1 MDRSGRR
8 VAALL
13 LLPALV
19 VVAVVAAAPIGL
31 LFRVALYP
39 PGPVA
44 PLSGGPELESFAGL
58 LSAPYPSVALRTL
71 RLSVLTTAL
80 VTLLGFPVALFLSRS
95 RGLSRR
101 VQTLLIVSPLLMSVV
116 VRAYGW
122 MLILGRQ
129 GFVGETL
136 AALSLPRAGLLHTE
150 AAVLLALTESF
161 LPFMILAL
169 AASLDRI
176 DPDLLAAARGP
187 GSFVR
192 TYLLPRSWCP
202 SPSPGFLAGASFV
215 MVGSLSAYA
224 IPALLG
230 GSAART
236 FVMEIYELVTI
247 SFDWPTAAA
256 ASLALLPLR
265 LGASRRSG
273 AAQPPPVGARLR
285 DLAARDETPAA
296 QFSRWGLER
305 RCIPA

>member
-1 MDRSGRR
+1 MDPRGRR
-8 VAALL
+8 VAGLL
-13 LLPALV
+13 LLPALF
-19 VVAVVAAAPIGL
+19 VVALVAALPIGL

-44 PLSGGPELESFAGL
+44 PLVGGPELDSFASL
-58 LSAPYPSVALRTL
+58 LSAPYPSVAFRTL
-71 RLSVLTTAL
+71 RLSLLTTVL
-80 VTLLGFPVALFLSRS
+80 VTLLGFPVALVLARS

-101 VQTLLIVSPLLMSVV
+101 VQTLLIISPLLMSVV

-176 DPDLLAAARGP
+176 DPDLLAAARGLGASP
-187 GSFVR
+187 ARAFGAVV
-192 TYLLPRSWCP
+192 LPLTL
-202 SPSPGFLAGASFV
+202 PGFLAGASFV
-215 MVGSLSAYA
+215 LVGSLSAYA
-224 IPALLG
+224 VPSLLG
-230 GSAART
+230 GAAART
-236 FVMEIYELVTI
+236 FVLEIYELVTI

-256 ASLALLPLR
+256 ASVVLLVFASALLG
-265 LGASRRSG
+265 GAAFLSRRRS
-273 AAQPPPVGARLR
+273 ARVFG
-285 DLAARDETPAA
+285 T
-296 QFSRWGLER
+296 
-305 RCIPA
+305 

>member
-8 VAALL
+8 AAALL
-13 LLPALV
+13 LLPALL
-19 VVAVVAAAPIGL
+19 VVALVAAAPIAL

-58 LSAPYPSVALRTL
+58 LNSPYPSVALRTV
-71 RLSVLTTAL
+71 RLSLLTTVL

-101 VQTLLIVSPLLMSVV
+101 VQTLLIISPLLMSVV

-150 AAVLLALTESF
+150 TAVLLALTESF

-169 AASLDRI
+169 TASLDRI
-176 DPDLLAAARGP
+176 DPDLLDAARGL
-187 GSFVR
+187 GASSAR
-192 TYLLPRSWCP
+192 TFLAVVAPLAL
-202 SPSPGFLAGASFV
+202 PGFLAGASFV
-215 MVGSLSAYA
+215 MVGSFSAYA

-247 SFDWPTAAA
+247 TFDWPTAAA
-256 ASLALLPLR
+256 ASITLLVFASALL
-265 LGASRRSG
+265 GAAALLSRRRSARAFG
-273 AAQPPPVGARLR
+273 A
-285 DLAARDETPAA
+285 
-296 QFSRWGLER
+296 
-305 RCIPA
+305 

>member
-1 MDRSGRR
+1 MDRSRRR
-8 VAALL
+8 VAGLL
-13 LLPALV
+13 LLPALL

-44 PLSGGPELESFAGL
+44 PLTGGPELDSFAGL
-58 LSAPYPSVALRTL
+58 LGAPYPSVALRTL
-71 RLSVLTTAL
+71 RLSLLTTVL

-101 VQTLLIVSPLLMSVV
+101 IQTLLIVSPLLMSVV

-136 AALSLPRAGLLHTE
+136 AALSLPRVGLLHTE

-176 DPDLLAAARGP
+176 DPDLLAAARGL
-187 GSFVR
+187 GASSAR
-192 TYLLPRSWCP
+192 TFFAVVVPLTL
-202 SPSPGFLAGASFV
+202 PGFVAGASFV
-215 MVGSLSAYA
+215 LVGSLSAYA

-256 ASLALLPLR
+256 ASIVLLLFASALLG
-265 LGASRRSG
+265 GAALLSRRRSARAFG
-273 AAQPPPVGARLR
+273 A
-285 DLAARDETPAA
+285 
-296 QFSRWGLER
+296 
-305 RCIPA
+305 

>member
-1 MDRSGRR
+1 M
-8 VAALL
+8 
-13 LLPALV
+13 
-19 VVAVVAAAPIGL
+19 
-31 LFRVALYP
+31 
-39 PGPVA
+39 
-44 PLSGGPELESFAGL
+44 
-58 LSAPYPSVALRTL
+58 ALRTL
-71 RLSVLTTAL
+71 RLSVLTTVL

-176 DPDLLAAARGP
+176 DPDLLAAARGL
-187 GSFVR
+187 GASSAR
-192 TYLLPRSWCP
+192 TFFAVVAPLTL
-202 SPSPGFLAGASFV
+202 PGFLAGASFV

-236 FVMEIYELVTI
+236 LVMEIYELVTI
-247 SFDWPTAAA
+247 NFDWPTAAA
-256 ASLALLPLR
+256 ASIALLLFASAL
-265 LGASRRSG
+265 LGGAALLSRRRS
-273 AAQPPPVGARLR
+273 AR
-285 DLAARDETPAA
+285 AFGT
-296 QFSRWGLER
+296 
-305 RCIPA
+305 